1 MSKIYQKQWNFLK
14 NKLEAGN
21 LAHAYIFSG
30 SDIANIK
37 QFAEELISLV
47 CNAKL
52 NIQQYPDVLMVGSKN
67 SSSSIKNEKDMME
80 IDIGQIRNVQS
91 FLSYTSYYGGYK
103 VVMIEHAERMNIEA
117 QHCFL
122 KSLEEPKGKT
132 LIILLCDKPDMV
144 LPTISSRCQT
154 ITFFTKNLRDIQLPK
169 ELESVIHADLAEKF
183 KYAKGVNLE
192 GDYFNQILDGL
203 QQYFRNMLLGKIGVT
218 KVAENNYSIEKLQKI
233 ITLLQTLSYQ
243 AKIYNINKKLALEL
257 LLLEL

>member
-1 MSKIYQKQWNFLK
+1 
-14 NKLEAGN
+14 
-21 LAHAYIFSG
+21 
-30 SDIANIK
+30 
-37 QFAEELISLV
+37 
-47 CNAKL
+47 
-52 NIQQYPDVLMVGSKN
+52 
-67 SSSSIKNEKDMME
+67 MME

-103 VVMIEHAERMNIEA
+103 VVIIEHAERMNIES

-169 ELESVIHADLAEKF
+169 ELENVIHADLAEKF

-192 GDYFNQILDGL
+192 GDYFNQMLDGL
-203 QQYFRNMLLGKIGVT
+203 QQYFRNLLLGKIGVA
-218 KVAENNYSIEKLQKI
+218 KAEENDYSIEKLQKI
-233 ITLLQTLSYQ
+233 ITLLQSLSYQ

-257 LLLEL
+257 LLMEF